1 MLDLDPRK
9 ILADIERQKQELI
22 AKEQEL
28 KQFMALGARLFP
40 EQFATVETN
49 HPEPERQLAIA
60 AIPKAR
66 VGTARSAILETA
78 IALMNERGYVQTT
91 EVLEAVEASGV
102 TIGAKDK
109 LLQVSSILSRDKAT
123 FRSDRSKG
131 WSLVNKKP
139 DSAPTLPGFSAADA
153 A

>member
-40 EQFATVETN
+40 EQFATVETTR
-49 HPEPERQLAIA
+49 PEPERQLAIA

-78 IALMNERGYVQTT
+78 VALMNERGYVQTA

-131 WSLVNKKP
+131 WSLANKKP